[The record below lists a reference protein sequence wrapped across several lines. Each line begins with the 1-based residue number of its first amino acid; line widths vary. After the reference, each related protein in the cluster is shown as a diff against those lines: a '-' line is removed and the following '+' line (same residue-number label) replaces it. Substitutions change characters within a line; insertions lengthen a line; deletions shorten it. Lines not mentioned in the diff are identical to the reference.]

1 MGANLNIDLRTV
13 AASAVEWWREAGVDA
28 SIDEAPRNWLAAVE
42 PAPVAAR
49 GAAAVAAVAEII
61 VPLPDTL
68 AAFEAWRIGPDAPE
82 AGWPGRPIAAQG
94 SAASDIMVMIDLPER
109 EDADT
114 GILMSGAAGRLFD
127 RMLAAIGLD
136 RESIYLVPVCAT
148 RPVAGRVSPE
158 IEDRL
163 NEVARHHVLLARP
176 KRLLLLGNAPSR
188 ALLGADA
195 TRARGSLHVVNLSSG
210 QGPDMGNDVA
220 MTQAVA
226 SFHPRFL
233 LERPA
238 AKAEAWKDLQMLIG
252 SAEKT
257 GLDKTGPEKSGGT
270 T

>member
-1 MGANLNIDLRTV
+1 MGADQNIDLRTI
-13 AASAVEWWREAGVDA
+13 AASALDWWHEAGVDA

-42 PAPVAAR
+42 PVLAAPRAAR
-49 GAAAVAAVAEII
+49 TMAAVAEII
-61 VPLPDTL
+61 PLPDTL
-68 AAFEAWRIGPDAPE
+68 AAFEAWRVGPDAPE
-82 AGWPGRPIAAQG
+82 AAWPGRPIAAQG

-109 EDADT
+109 EDADS

-127 RMLAAIGLD
+127 RMLAAIGRD

-148 RPVAGRVSPE
+148 RPIAGRVSPE
-158 IEDRL
+158 IEGRL

-195 TRARGSLHVVNLSSG
+195 TRARGSLHAVNLSG
-210 QGPDMGNDVA
+210 GKGTAMGNDVA
-220 MTQAVA
+220 TQAVA

-238 AKAEAWKDLQMLIG
+238 AKAEAWKDLQMLIASPATLG
-252 SAEKT
+252 
-257 GLDKTGPEKSGGT
+257 DHM
-270 T
+270 

>member
-1 MGANLNIDLRTV
+1 MGANQNIDLRTV
-13 AASAVEWWREAGVDA
+13 AASALDWWREAGVDA
-28 SIDEAPRNWLAAVE
+28 SIDEAPRNWLAVVE
-42 PAPVAAR
+42 PIPAAPRAVGAR
-49 GAAAVAAVAEII
+49 TAVAEII
-61 VPLPDTL
+61 APPLPDTL
-68 AAFEAWRIGPDAPE
+68 AAFEAWRIGAEAPE

-127 RMLAAIGLD
+127 RMLAAIGRD

-176 KRLLLLGNAPSR
+176 KQLLLLGNAPSR

-210 QGPDMGNDVA
+210 KGSDGGKDIA
-220 MTQAVA
+220 AQAVA

-252 SAEKT
+252 ELQK
-257 GLDKTGPEKSGGT
+257 
-270 T
+270 

>member
-1 MGANLNIDLRTV
+1 MGADQNIDLRTL
-13 AASAVEWWREAGVDA
+13 AASALDWWLEAGVDA
-28 SIDEAPRNWLAAVE
+28 SIDEAPRDWLAAVE
-42 PAPVAAR
+42 PVRTAPRAT
-49 GAAAVAAVAEII
+49 GAMAAVAEI
-61 VPLPDTL
+61 VAPPLPDTL
-68 AAFEAWRIGPDAPE
+68 TAFEAWRIGPDAPE
-82 AGWPGRPIAAQG
+82 AAWPGRPIAAQG
-94 SAASDIMVMIDLPER
+94 SPASDIMVIIDLPER

-148 RPVAGRVSPE
+148 RPIAGRVSPE

-163 NEVARHHVLLARP
+163 NEVARHHVLLTRP

-195 TRARGSLHVVNLSSG
+195 TRARGSLHAVNLSGGKGSA
-210 QGPDMGNDVA
+210 MGNDVA
-220 MTQAVA
+220 TQAVA

-252 SAEKT
+252 SLET
-257 GLDKTGPEKSGGT
+257 SGPDKSGT
-270 T
+270 DT

>member
-1 MGANLNIDLRTV
+1 MGADQNIDLRTI
-13 AASAVEWWREAGVDA
+13 AASALDWWHEAGVDA

-42 PAPVAAR
+42 PVSAAPRAVGAR
-49 GAAAVAAVAEII
+49 TAVSEII
-61 VPLPDTL
+61 APPLPDTL
-68 AAFEAWRIGPDAPE
+68 AAFEAWRVGPDAPE
-82 AGWPGRPIAAQG
+82 AEWPGRPIAAQG

-109 EDADT
+109 EDADS

-127 RMLAAIGLD
+127 RMLAAIGRD

-158 IEDRL
+158 IEGRL

-188 ALLGADA
+188 ALLGVDA
-195 TRARGSLHVVNLSSG
+195 TRARGSLHAVNLSG
-210 QGPDMGNDVA
+210 GKGTAMDMGNDVA
-220 MTQAVA
+220 TQAVA

-252 SAEKT
+252 S
-257 GLDKTGPEKSGGT
+257 PGT
-270 T
+270 LGDDT

>member
-1 MGANLNIDLRTV
+1 MGANQNIDLRTI
-13 AASAVEWWREAGVDA
+13 AASALDWWREAGVDA

-42 PAPVAAR
+42 PVAPAPRAA
-49 GAAAVAAVAEII
+49 GARAAVAEII
-61 VPLPDTL
+61 APPLPDTL
-68 AAFEAWRIGPDAPE
+68 AGFEAWRTGPEAPE

-114 GILMSGAAGRLFD
+114 GILMSGAVGRLFD
-127 RMLAAIGLD
+127 RMLAAIGRD
-136 RESIYLVPVCAT
+136 RESIYLVPVCAA

-158 IEDRL
+158 IEDQL

-210 QGPDMGNDVA
+210 KDADGGNGVA
-220 MTQAVA
+220 TQAVA

-252 SAEKT
+252 ELPK
-257 GLDKTGPEKSGGT
+257 
-270 T
+270 

>member
-1 MGANLNIDLRTV
+1 MGADLDISWQTA
-13 AASAVEWWREAGVDA
+13 AASAIDWWREAGVDA
-28 SIDEAPRNWLAAVE
+28 LVDEAPRDWLAAVE
-42 PAPVAAR
+42 PAKTAPR
-49 GAAAVAAVAEII
+49 AAAALAAVAEII
-61 VPLPDTL
+61 PLPDTL

-109 EDADT
+109 EDADS

-136 RESIYLVPVCAT
+136 RASIYLVPVCAT

-195 TRARGSLHVVNLSSG
+195 TRARGSLHVVNLNGVKQSV
-210 QGPDMGNDVA
+210 MGNDVA
-220 MTQAVA
+220 TQAVA

-252 SAEKT
+252 SLET
-257 GLDKTGPEKSGGT
+257 SGPDKSGT
-270 T
+270 DT

>member
-1 MGANLNIDLRTV
+1 MGANQHIDLRTV
-13 AASAVEWWREAGVDA
+13 AASALDWWREAGVDA
-28 SIDEAPRNWLAAVE
+28 SIDETPRNWLAPIE
-42 PAPVAAR
+42 PVRAEARTAATT
-49 GAAAVAAVAEII
+49 ATVAEII
-61 VPLPDTL
+61 PLPDTL

-114 GILMSGAAGRLFD
+114 GILMSGTAGRLFD
-127 RMLAAIGLD
+127 RMLAAIGRD

-188 ALLGADA
+188 ALLGTDA
-195 TRARGSLHVVNLSSG
+195 TRARGSLHVVNLSGGKGSEG
-210 QGPDMGNDVA
+210 GTDIA
-220 MTQAVA
+220 TQAVA

-252 SAEKT
+252 ELQK
-257 GLDKTGPEKSGGT
+257 
-270 T
+270 